1 MTLRLG
7 VIAMLAFA
15 NIFNSLAGETNSPA
29 VIENL
34 FAPPLPAATNPP
46 PQLLPELNV
55 RAYIIEGSILL
66 PPSEFG
72 ILSNYTGK
80 VTFTGV
86 REGLEKVQS
95 IYRDNG
101 FTDIAVTLPKQELT
115 NGIVRIAV
123 VDPAETVTNSVDETI
138 TNLFLVPQPKRG
150 TFEVRGYRID
160 GNSVLPPAEFGM
172 LSNYTGQIDFT
183 QLREGLG
190 NLQLRYRELGFATV
204 SVTLPRQKLTN
215 GIVRVKV
222 VEGRLSKIIVE
233 GNRYYSESN
242 VRRALPSLTTNV
254 LLNTKWF
261 QPELDQANLNR
272 DRQIYP
278 VISPGSEPGT
288 TALELKVKDRLPLH
302 GHIEINDKSSPGT
315 PLLRMDT
322 ALQYNNLWQH
332 DNQLGIDYNFSPQA
346 FKPAGTYDAFYDE
359 PLLAS
364 YSAYYRIPFG
374 YGSSLRESLDN
385 QPVTF
390 GFDEITHKFNL
401 PSATGNPDITFY
413 GSRSASGTPVRFGPL
428 AVDFVNP
435 LAEVDSQSAEQ
446 SYTFDNNMGVKLTLP
461 LREFDNVRSSF
472 FMGADFKTYSAPTF
486 GTNLTYF
493 SLYTTNGAGSSVLI
507 TNETIALP
515 SNSRAGVQYI
525 PLSLGW
531 TATRPDASGV
541 FAFSYQQSIFLG
553 SLASSREN
561 FQVVAGAPGAG
572 GNYTT
577 INAGLIREQNLF
589 DGWSALV
596 NMNGQWAS
604 EPLINNE
611 QFALGGTAGV
621 RGYQEGAIYGD
632 TGWRMLFDLR
642 APALNVGYLKTA
654 TGDIPAE
661 LRCSAFMDY
670 GQSSLIDRPTT
681 ENLTF
686 PEWGTGVGFFLTA
699 GEHFDARLS
708 LAWALFNTP
717 TARAGSAIAY
727 FSVGAQF

>member
-1 MTLRLG
+1 
-7 VIAMLAFA
+7 MLVFA
-15 NIFNSLAGETNSPA
+15 NIFKSVAEETNAPA

-34 FAPPLPAATNPP
+34 FAAPLPAPTNPP
-46 PQLLPELNV
+46 PNLLPVLDV
-55 RAYIIEGSILL
+55 RAYDIEGRILL
-66 PPSEFG
+66 PPSDFAV
-72 ILSNYTGK
+72 LSNYTGK
-80 VTFTGV
+80 VTVAGV
-86 REGLEKVQS
+86 HDGLEKLQS
-95 IYRDNG
+95 LYRDNG
-101 FTDIAVTLPKQELT
+101 FTDVAVTLPQQELT
-115 NGIVRIAV
+115 NGIVKIVV
-123 VDPAETVTNSVDETI
+123 VDPGEAATNNLDETI
-138 TNLFLVPQPKRG
+138 TNLFLAPQSKKG
-150 TFEVRGYRID
+150 TFEVRGYRLD
-160 GNSVLPPAEFGM
+160 GNTVLPPEEFGM
-172 LSNYTGQIDFT
+172 LSNYTGQIDFAR
-183 QLREGLG
+183 LREGLG

-204 SVTLPRQKLTN
+204 GITLPRQKLTN
-215 GIVRVKV
+215 GIVRVKIVEGQLSKIV
-222 VEGRLSKIIVE
+222 VEG
-233 GNRYYSESN
+233 NHYYSESN
-242 VRRALPSLTTNV
+242 VRRALPSLTTNI

-278 VISPGSEPGT
+278 VISPGAEPGT
-288 TALELKVKDRLPLH
+288 SELELKVKDRLPLH

-315 PLLRMDT
+315 PLLRLDT
-322 ALQYNNLWQH
+322 ALQYNNLWQY
-332 DNQLGIDYNFSPQA
+332 DNQLGVDYNFSPQA
-346 FKPAGTYDAFYDE
+346 FKPAGTVNAFYDT

-374 YGSSLRESLDN
+374 LGSSLRDNLDR

-390 GFDEITHKFNL
+390 GFDEVTHKFDL
-401 PSATGNPDITFY
+401 PASSGNPDLTFY
-413 GSRSASGTPVRFGPL
+413 ASRSASGTPVRYGPL

-446 SYTFDNNMGVKLTLP
+446 SFTFDNNLGMKLTLP
-461 LREFDNVRSSF
+461 LREFDDVHSSF
-472 FMGADFKTYSAPTF
+472 FMGADFKTYAAPTF

-493 SLYTTNGAGSSVLI
+493 SLYSTNGAGESVLI
-507 TNETIALP
+507 TNETVRLP
-515 SNSRAGVQYI
+515 SNSRASLQYI
-525 PLSLGW
+525 PLSFGW
-531 TATRPDASGV
+531 TATRPDSSGV
-541 FAFSYQQSIFLG
+541 FAFSYLQSIFLG
-553 SLASSREN
+553 SLASSRED
-561 FQVVAGAPGAG
+561 FQDVAGAPGAG

-596 NMNGQWAS
+596 NLNGQWAS
-604 EPLINNE
+604 APLINNE

-642 APALNVGYLKTA
+642 APAINVGYLRTT

-661 LRCSAFMDY
+661 LRCSLFMDY
-670 GQSSLIDRPTT
+670 GQTSLIDRPTT

-708 LAWALFNTP
+708 LAWALLDTP
-717 TARAGSAIAY
+717 TAQAGSALAY